1 MRGGLAVLI
10 AAELL
15 TLLPMNDPGVSEA
28 TKRCTVADLGGKR
41 RAAVSSTYPGMFSLI
56 SFQTICPPAHSA
68 SIREPDVNELPYFKY
83 VISLHA
89 DHPSRS
95 RFFVG
100 MTFHVRN
107 ARLLCHDEIRRQS
120 KGESTKIR

>member
-15 TLLPMNDPGVSEA
+15 TLLPMNNPGVSEA
-28 TKRCTVADLGGKR
+28 TKRCTVADLNGKR
-41 RAAVSSTYPGMFSLI
+41 RAAVSSTYPGMFRLI

-89 DHPSRS
+89 DHPL
-95 RFFVG
+95 
-100 MTFHVRN
+100 
-107 ARLLCHDEIRRQS
+107 ARGFS
-120 KGESTKIR
+120 SA

>member
-15 TLLPMNDPGVSEA
+15 TLLPMNNPGVSEA
-28 TKRCTVADLGGKR
+28 TKRCTVADLNGKR
-41 RAAVSSTYPGMFSLI
+41 RAAVSSTYPGIFRLI

-89 DHPSRS
+89 DHPL
-95 RFFVG
+95 
-100 MTFHVRN
+100 
-107 ARLLCHDEIRRQS
+107 ARAFS
-120 KGESTKIR
+120 SA